1 MLEGYF
7 KNSSHKRI
15 NNIIFIDKTRSSLDN
30 FAKFCD
36 LEFIDLSNNYKRT
49 SSIYINFLLVS
60 QYLKNNNVNNC
71 LIVGSDFLG
80 NLDLDF
86 FIEKILFLIIFF
98 LF

>member
-15 NNIIFIDKTRSSLDN
+15 NNIIFIDKTRSNLDN

-86 FIEKILFLIIFF
+86 FIEKILSLIIFF

>member
-15 NNIIFIDKTRSSLDN
+15 NNIIFIDKTRSNLDN

-49 SSIYINFLLVS
+49 SSIY
-60 QYLKNNNVNNC
+60 
-71 LIVGSDFLG
+71 
-80 NLDLDF
+80 
-86 FIEKILFLIIFF
+86 
-98 LF
+98 

>member
-15 NNIIFIDKTRSSLDN
+15 NNIIFIDKTRSNLDN

-49 SSIYINFLLVS
+49 SSIYINFFARFTIL
-60 QYLKNNNVNNC
+60 
-71 LIVGSDFLG
+71 
-80 NLDLDF
+80 
-86 FIEKILFLIIFF
+86 EKQ
-98 LF
+98 